1 MEIKNIKINKLD
13 NQQLQTQGELQTLSE
28 EELQNI
34 VGGGMWGA
42 IGKYVVADGVANKLL
57 G

>member
-1 MEIKNIKINKLD
+1 MEVKNMKINELD

-28 EELQNI
+28 EELQGV
-34 VGGGMWGA
+34 VGGGAWGT
-42 IGKYVVADGVANKLL
+42 IGKYLVADGVVNKLL